1 MFTKKR
7 CDGTYIKDLPH
18 FTRILPYLMPSRAE
32 SCIYFE
38 QDFDVTKTLEYVASA
53 NAARKPG
60 GVRLSFFQ
68 VFLCAAV
75 RTIALR
81 PKLNR
86 FVAGYRYYRRN
97 RIIFNFVAKR
107 EMTDEGGEINVNL
120 PFSPKET
127 LTGLAEKLTRHVL
140 AAKRGESDEVDSL
153 NAFLAKLPRF
163 AMRLVAKALFWAD
176 YHNGLPASF
185 VKGMPFFSSVFFTN
199 VGSVGIE
206 APFHHNFEFGTC
218 GLFVAIGKIRQERAI
233 GADGQP
239 CERELVK
246 ITFTFDDRI
255 TDGIYCGR
263 AIDLLRSFVEDP
275 TPLEKEPELT
285 PELVAELALA
295 E

>member
-7 CDGTYIKDLPH
+7 CDGTYIKDMPH
-18 FTRILPYLMPSRAE
+18 FTRILPYLMPTRAE

-38 QDFDVTKTLEYVASA
+38 QDFDVTKTLEYLASA

-68 VFLCAAV
+68 IFLCAAV

-86 FVAGYRYYRRN
+86 FVAGYRYYRRGK
-97 RIIFNFVAKR
+97 IVFNFVAKR
-107 EMTDEGGEINVNL
+107 ELTDEGGEINVNL
-120 PFSPKET
+120 AFSPKET
-127 LTGLAEKLTRHVL
+127 LASLAEKVTRHVL
-140 AAKRGESDEVDSL
+140 KAKRGESDDVDSL

-163 AMRLVAKALFWAD
+163 ILRLVIKALFWVD
-176 YHNGLPASF
+176 YHNGLPESF
-185 VKGMPFFSSVFFTN
+185 IKGMPFFSSVFFTN

-218 GLFVAIGKIRQERAI
+218 GIFVAIGKIRKET
-233 GADGQP
+233 GTGPDGQAL
-239 CERELVK
+239 ERDLVK

-263 AIDLLRSFVEDP
+263 AIDLLRSLVEDP
-275 TPLEKEPELT
+275 AALEKEPDLT
-285 PELVAELALA
+285 PELAAELALA